1 MAVGLHP
8 GLFTFLNRLRTG
20 VFEESVNVVLQTD
33 NARMEK
39 TNQTRAIQR
48 LKDLA
53 EQSEQEYEN
62 EIIKAEDLLRRVAAH
77 YDDDKVI
84 EALSAADELA
94 DLAPGAVAG
103 PSGAVA
109 GPSGAVAGPSGAAA
123 GPVAGPS
130 TSQASRY
137 SQASQGTNASQSLRE
152 YFILPLLL

>member
-33 NARMEK
+33 TARMEK

-94 DLAPGAVAG
+94 DDA
-103 PSGAVA
+103 S
-109 GPSGAVAGPSGAAA
+109 

-130 TSQASRY
+130 TSQASRN

-152 YFILPLLL
+152 YFILPLLLHRWPL

>member
-1 MAVGLHP
+1 VYQAVGLHP

-48 LKDLA
+48 LKELA

-62 EIIKAEDLLRRVAAH
+62 EIIRAEDLLRRVAAH

-94 DLAPGAVAG
+94 DVAP
-103 PSGAVA
+103 GAVA